1 RGFDVRLSRQV
12 LLAFNQTLGHVR
24 FASLAPVPD
33 LIEGRQPGPLGAA
46 AVRDLV
52 AALPPVSQGRESGGT
67 PPGPMTLILFS
78 SAGFAEDA
86 RQTARDFVEGPPTI
100 LIEPNPA
107 GGFDVIGPP
116 GAEDL
121 CELLDPEADMEQ
133 RRRAREAIESRKV
146 DLITGAV
153 ALDAV
158 ASATRLPL
166 RLVEQEAR
174 KW

>member
-1 RGFDVRLSRQV
+1 
-12 LLAFNQTLGHVR
+12 
-24 FASLAPVPD
+24 
-33 LIEGRQPGPLGAA
+33 
-46 AVRDLV
+46 
-52 AALPPVSQGRESGGT
+52 
-67 PPGPMTLILFS
+67 
-78 SAGFAEDA
+78 
-86 RQTARDFVEGPPTI
+86 I

-121 CELLDPEADMEQ
+121 CELLDPEADVEQ
-133 RRRAREAIESRKV
+133 RRRAREAIESRRV

-174 KW
+174 KWAARNPEGVRVKTIDGVPMLYRDA